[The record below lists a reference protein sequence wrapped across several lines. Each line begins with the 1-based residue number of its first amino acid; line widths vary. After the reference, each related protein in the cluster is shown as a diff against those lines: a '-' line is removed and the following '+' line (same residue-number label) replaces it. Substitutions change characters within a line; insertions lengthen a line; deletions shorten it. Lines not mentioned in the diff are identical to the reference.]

1 MITID
6 VQIDPP
12 YQAYLTPERLEAVA
26 QSVFAHCHTAE
37 GEATLVLTSAEA
49 VQELNRQYR
58 GVDAPTDVLSFAA
71 EAEDD
76 GFVIGGEAD
85 LYLGDVIIAVPV
97 AESQAQAAGHAPAE
111 EILLLAIHG
120 LLHLLGYD
128 HHTEEEKAAMWQQQT
143 LILTQNGLGHVKPNE
158 EAH

>member
-1 MITID
+1 MIAIE

-12 YQAYLTPERLEAVA
+12 YQSYLTLERLEAVA
-26 QSVFAHCHTAE
+26 QSVFAHCQTTE

-49 VQELNRQYR
+49 VQELNWQYR

-71 EAEDD
+71 EPEED
-76 GFVIGGEAD
+76 GFIIGGEAE

-97 AESQAQAAGHAPAE
+97 AVSQAQAAGHSPAE

-128 HHTEEEKAAMWQQQT
+128 HGTPEEKAAMWQQQT
-143 LILTQNGLGHVKPNE
+143 QILEQNGLGHVKPNE
-158 EAH
+158 DAH

>member
-12 YQAYLTPERLEAVA
+12 YESYVTPARLEAVA
-26 QSVFAHCHTAE
+26 QSVFTHCQTAE

-49 VQELNRQYR
+49 VQELNCQYR
-58 GVDAPTDVLSFAA
+58 GVDAPTDVLSFAT
-71 EAEDD
+71 EPEED
-76 GFVIGGEAD
+76 GFVIGGEAE
-85 LYLGDVIIAVPV
+85 LYLGDVIIAAPV
-97 AESQAQAAGHAPAE
+97 AESQALAAGHSPAE
-111 EILLLAIHG
+111 EILLLAVHG

-128 HHTEEEKAAMWQQQT
+128 HNTEEEKAAMWQQQT
-143 LILTQNGLGHVKPNE
+143 LILEQNGLGHVKPNE